1 MTKMSWACHVRRPLR
16 ALNSGFHDARAPGST
31 VAPSAA
37 SEPSD
42 DLEKTLE
49 CLWCLRT
56 FLEPNKNELQESALV
71 WQPALSW

>member
-1 MTKMSWACHVRRPLR
+1 VP
-16 ALNSGFHDARAPGST
+16 
-31 VAPSAA
+31 PSVSLP

-56 FLEPNKNELQESALV
+56 FVEPNKNELQESALV